1 MGCAFL
7 FWLFISGLRN
17 LGIAF
22 IAFIKA
28 ILALIDYFGDNK
40 E

>member
-1 MGCAFL
+1 MGWAFL
-7 FWLFISGLRN
+7 IWLFISGIRD
-17 LGIAF
+17 LGKAF

-40 E
+40 D